1 MNFKKRLYP
10 LSLIPFI
17 WFLSFLLFTAHA
29 QAPVNPR
36 WLNGEWQAR
45 WISCPGIA
53 QRAYG
58 VYHFRKTIELPTK
71 PEKFIIHV
79 SGDNRY
85 RLFINGLPVCS
96 GPARGDLTQWYFESV
111 DIAPF
116 LKAGQNLVA
125 AQVWNMGEHAAVAQI
140 SNQTGFIVQGDTD
153 AEKVINTNNSWK
165 VIQNQ
170 AYTPCSTDNG
180 ARLRTY
186 MVIGPGDQVEAAKYP
201 FRWETPA
208 FDDTKWPTAAVVHQA
223 SPMGYGTDNNWTL
236 APRNIPLMEETRQA
250 IKRVRRSSEYTIT
263 NEQLVLPLKIPANS
277 TVSVLFDQEFE
288 TVAYP
293 ELNVSGGKDANIK
306 ITYAE
311 ALFKDGKKGNRNE
324 IEGREIIGNYD
335 IFVTDGGPNRHFR
348 PLWLRTYR
356 YLQLDIVTKDQ
367 ALTINELYGTFSAYP
382 FEVKASF
389 KSNDPSL
396 QDIWDVGWRT
406 ARLCAGET
414 YFDCPYYE
422 QLQYEGDTRIQ
433 ALISLYMTGDDR
445 LVRKAINDFH
455 NSRVPEGLTQGRFPS
470 NRLQVIPPFSM
481 YWVSMIHD
489 YWMHRRDDAFVRKYL
504 SGMRGVLD
512 WYEAHIDKQKN
523 MLGPMKWWNFNDWV
537 RGGGWQNGTPPG
549 ATNGHSAVLTLQ
561 LVYTLNQAAKVL
573 AFYGYEREAE
583 RYLRLAGDL
592 ATGTYQNCFD
602 ARRGLM
608 ADTPEKQTFS
618 QHASIMGVLSGAIP
632 TSEQQAVMQKTLD
645 DNTLSQATFYYRFYL
660 NQALKK
666 AGMANL
672 YYAQLAPWREMLKIG
687 LTTFAEEP
695 EPTRSDCHA
704 WSASPNYDLLATVC
718 GIIPAKPGFEAVRV
732 QPALGELQEVEG
744 RMPHPKGEISVKLR
758 RNGPNGLVGEI
769 SLPDKTTGIFLWNG
783 QEIPLKSGKQAVKL

>member
-1 MNFKKRLYP
+1 MNLKTKLYP
-10 LSLIPFI
+10 VRG
-17 WFLSFLLFTAHA
+17 WMMALLLAGQMAQA
-29 QAPVNPR
+29 QAPVNTR
-36 WLNGEWQAR
+36 WLSGDWQAR
-45 WISCPGIA
+45 WISCPGVA

-58 VYHFRKTIELPTK
+58 VYHFRKTIELASK
-71 PEKFIIHV
+71 PSTFVVHV
-79 SGDNRY
+79 SADNRY
-85 RLFINGLPVCS
+85 RLFVNGTPVCS

-111 DIAPF
+111 DIAPL
-116 LKAGQNLVA
+116 LKAGRNVVA

-140 SNQTGFIVQGDTD
+140 SNQTGLIVQGDTD
-153 AEKVINTNNSWK
+153 TEKVLNTDKSWK

-180 ARLRTY
+180 ARLWTY
-186 MVIGPGDQVEAAKYP
+186 MVIGPGDQVEAARYP
-201 FRWETPA
+201 FGWEKPD
-208 FDDTKWPTAAVVHQA
+208 FDDSRWLDASVVHQA

-236 APRNIPLMEETRQA
+236 SPRSIPLMEESRQD
-250 IKRVRRSSEYTIT
+250 IRRVRRISTSAPPPTGP
-263 NEQLVLPLKIPANS
+263 LKLPLSIAPNS
-277 TVSVLFDQEFE
+277 KVSILLDQEFE

-293 ELNVSGGKDANIK
+293 ELNVSGGKDARIK

-311 ALFKDGKKGNRNE
+311 ALFKDRKKGNRNE
-324 IEGREIIGNYD
+324 VEDREIMGNFD
-335 IFVTDGGPNRHFR
+335 IFVADGGANRHFR
-348 PLWLRTYR
+348 PLWVRTYR
-356 YLQLDIVTKDQ
+356 YLQLDIETQSQ

-382 FEVKASF
+382 FEAKASF
-389 KSNDPSL
+389 KSNDASL
-396 QDIWDVGWRT
+396 QDIWNVGWRT

-481 YWVSMIHD
+481 YWISMIYD

-523 MLGPMKWWNFNDWV
+523 MLGPMKWWNFNDWI
-537 RGGGWQNGTPPG
+537 RGVWKNGTPPG
-549 ATNGHSAVLTLQ
+549 ATDGHSAVLTLQ

-592 ATGTYQNCFD
+592 ATGTYQQCFD

-608 ADTPEKQTFS
+608 ADTPDKQSFS
-618 QHASIMGVLSGAIP
+618 QHASIMGVLAGAIP
-632 TSEQQAVMQKTLD
+632 LSEQGAVMQKTLD
-645 DNTLSQATFYYRFYL
+645 DTSLQQATFYYRFYL

-672 YYAQLAPWREMLKIG
+672 YYAQLTPWHDMLKMG

-718 GIIPAKPGFEAVRV
+718 GIMPAKPGFEAVRV

-744 RMPHPKGEISVKLR
+744 RMPHPKGEIGVKLK
-758 RNGPNGLVGEI
+758 RNGPNGIVGEVW
-769 SLPDKTTGIFLWNG
+769 LPDKVSGIFLWNG
-783 QEIPLKSGKQAVKL
+783 QEIPLKGGKQEIKL